1 MFTELK
7 SMGLIVLTCI
17 ALALGVG
24 MYLQTSRLATANT
37 AFTELSHRHT
47 VLAAAHERALVR
59 AESDRKAL
67 VARQAEIVS
76 QARKFAQQ
84 KHALQN
90 ALSAAEQWAATQVPP
105 DVQKAL
111 QRPPGALP
119 AVPDGVP
126 NPATD
131 HSSRQSTPASG
142 ATPAVPAS

>member
-1 MFTELK
+1 MFSEIK
-7 SMGLIVLTCI
+7 NIGLIVLTCL

-24 MYLQTSRLATANT
+24 IWLQTERLSTANT
-37 AFTELSHRHT
+37 VFTELSSRHKT
-47 VLAAAHERALVR
+47 LADAYERALVR
-59 AESDRKAL
+59 AETDRKAL
-67 VARQAEIVS
+67 VARQAEIAL

-111 QRPPGALP
+111 QRPPDALP